1 MTDVNA
7 FLKRTL
13 LVAAISVL
21 PLANIASAH
30 GGGHGSGGSSGSG
43 SGSGSGSSS
52 SSGSGSSS
60 GGHSS
65 SSSSSGHS
73 SSSSNGGHSS
83 VSSSSGHSVSTAN
96 AGHSAP
102 SKVSHPTAAADP
114 NNGSQSA
121 MTGHGMHVA
130 RVHRA
135 FEEHGSST
143 GGYNQQNTETNT
155 DEWRRRHPHLLFGFI
170 RY

>member
-7 FLKRTL
+7 FVRRTL
-13 LVAAISVL
+13 LVAAVSVL

-30 GGGHGSGGSSGSG
+30 GGGSGSSGS
-43 SGSGSGSSS
+43 SASGSSS

-73 SSSSNGGHSS
+73 S
-83 VSSSSGHSVSTAN
+83 VSSSSGHSVSSAN

-102 SKVSHPTAAADP
+102 SKVSHPAADPSHPAADP
-114 NNGSQSA
+114 NNGSQAA
-121 MTGHGMHVA
+121 MTGKGMHVA
-130 RVHRA
+130 RVHRT

>member
-30 GGGHGSGGSSGSG
+30 GGGSGSSGSSGSG
-43 SGSGSGSSS
+43 SSSSGSGSSS
-52 SSGSGSSS
+52 SSGSGSSN

-65 SSSSSGHS
+65 SSSSSSNSGHS
-73 SSSSNGGHSS
+73 SG
-83 VSSSSGHSVSTAN
+83 TAN

-102 SKVSHPTAAADP
+102 SKVSHPTTADP

-121 MTGHGMHVA
+121 MTGQGRQVA
-130 RVHRA
+130 RVHRVV
-135 FEEHGSST
+135 EQNGSST
-143 GGYNQQNTETNT
+143 GYNQLNTETNQ

>member
-7 FLKRTL
+7 FVRRTL
-13 LVAAISVL
+13 LVAAVSVL

-30 GGGHGSGGSSGSG
+30 GGGSGSGGS
-43 SGSGSGSSS
+43 SGSGSSS

-65 SSSSSGHS
+65 SSTG
-73 SSSSNGGHSS
+73 GGHSS
-83 VSSSSGHSVSTAN
+83 VSSGSGHSVSSAN

-102 SKVSHPTAAADP
+102 SKVSHPTAVTADP

-130 RVHRA
+130 RVHRT

-143 GGYNQQNTETNT
+143 GGYNQQNTETNQ

>member
-1 MTDVNA
+1 MTDVNT
-7 FLKRTL
+7 FVRRTL

-43 SGSGSGSSS
+43 SSS
-52 SSGSGSSS
+52 SSGSG
-60 GGHSS
+60 
-65 SSSSSGHS
+65 SSSSGHS
-73 SSSSNGGHSS
+73 SSSSSSGHSS
-83 VSSSSGHSVSTAN
+83 VSSSSGHSVSSTS
-96 AGHSAP
+96 AGHHSAP
-102 SKVSHPTAAADP
+102 SKVSHPTADP

-121 MTGHGMHVA
+121 MTGQGRHVA
-130 RVHRA
+130 RVHRV

-143 GGYNQQNTETNT
+143 GGYNQQNTETNQ

>member
-7 FLKRTL
+7 FVRRTL
-13 LVAAISVL
+13 LVAAVSVL
-21 PLANIASAH
+21 PLASIASAH
-30 GGGHGSGGSSGSG
+30 GGGHGSGGS
-43 SGSGSGSSS
+43 SGSGSSS

-73 SSSSNGGHSS
+73 S
-83 VSSSSGHSVSTAN
+83 VSSSSGHSVSSAN

-102 SKVSHPTAAADP
+102 SKVSHPAADPSHPAADP

-121 MTGHGMHVA
+121 MTGKGMHLA
-130 RVHRA
+130 RVHRT